1 MPFVKAKGQPLKFM
15 PKADLEKAQKAAA
28 ATTKQAAE
36 IKNNHTKE
44 RERGMDSV

>member
-28 ATTKQAAE
+28 TKQAAQ
-36 IKNNHTKE
+36 TKTDASE
-44 RERGMDSV
+44 KDKSNA

>member
-28 ATTKQAAE
+28 TKQTPE
-36 IKNNHTKE
+36 IKITIPK
-44 RERGMDSV
+44 GAD